1 MCFPICGRT
10 EARDKGAKALP
21 ACSPYFSPGI
31 LFGSMVTWRA
41 GSMFMAYSP
50 SPFRMP
56 CTKWCLSMSVAS
68 SAPCS
73 NSVNVGPSCTSCATR
88 AVRTCTAHPKDH
100 ALQTARPICEPPQ
113 GRERA
118 TLWRRN
124 SSRTARRDCTSISVS
139 PLNAISRARI
149 SRRKAASA
157 GRIFVNMSCPS
168 PSAAEQRLV
177 LMK

>member
-50 SPFRMP
+50 SPFRTP

-157 GRIFVNMSCPS
+157 GRIFVNMSCPVPQLLNS
-168 PSAAEQRLV
+168 DWC
-177 LMK
+177 